1 MDLALGTVQFG
12 MLYGVAGRKVLPT
25 NDEVR
30 AILELAYEG
39 GITMLDT
46 APAYGSIEVQLG
58 SLCNNLEFKIVSK
71 IPALPKGLDASRAAQ
86 WAVESAR
93 SSLARLGRRL
103 YALLFHRAEDLLDA
117 QGDVVFKVM
126 AKWAAGENVLIGVS
140 GYEVS
145 TVRSLFETK
154 GISIAQLPGNA
165 LDQRIGTVLDKLDKP
180 KPELQLRSAF
190 LQGLLLLP
198 FEEAVKR
205 VPVAFAALQQW
216 HHWLRLRGMTTL
228 QGALSVVKAFE
239 DVRTC
244 VVGVDNIAQLAEL
257 LNTWREAQPIR
268 AGELAT
274 YDLQCIDPR
283 MWRS

>member
-12 MLYGVAGRKVLPT
+12 MLYGVAGRKCLP
-25 NDEVR
+25 NSNEVR
-30 AILELAYEG
+30 TILELANEG

-93 SSLARLGRRL
+93 SSHARLGRRL
-103 YALLFHRAEDLLDA
+103 YALLFHRAEDLLDVH
-117 QGDVVFKVM
+117 GDAVFTAV
-126 AKWAAGENVLIGVS
+126 AKWAAGENVLVGVS

-165 LDQRIGTVLDKLDKP
+165 LDQRIGTVLDNLDKP

-198 FEEAVKR
+198 FDEAVRR
-205 VPVAFAALQQW
+205 VPAAFAALQQW
-216 HHWLRLRGMTTL
+216 HHWLRLRGMTAL
-228 QGALSVVKAFE
+228 QGALSIVKGFE
-239 DVRTC
+239 DVNTC
-244 VVGVDNIAQLAEL
+244 LVGVDTSAQLTEL
-257 LNTWREAQPIR
+257 LKAWRDAKPIR
-268 AGELAT
+268 TGELAT
-274 YDLQCIDPR
+274 NDLQCIDPR
-283 MWRS
+283 MWRH